1 MIDDDGMRGISA
13 VADRVEALLSELDD
27 ETAAKVA
34 AYIQWEVTYR
44 AAIAQ
49 ARCVEPPG
57 GWDPL
62 GR

>member
-1 MIDDDGMRGISA
+1 MIDADDMQDISA
-13 VADRVEALLSELDD
+13 VADRVESLLSWLDE
-27 ETAAKVA
+27 ETSAKVVS
-34 AYIQWEVTYR
+34 YIQQEITYR

>member
-1 MIDDDGMRGISA
+1 MIDADDMQDISA
-13 VADRVEALLSELDD
+13 VADRVESLLSWLDE
-27 ETAAKVA
+27 ETSAKVFS
-34 AYIQWEVTYR
+34 YIQQEITYR
-44 AAIAQ
+44 AAIEQ